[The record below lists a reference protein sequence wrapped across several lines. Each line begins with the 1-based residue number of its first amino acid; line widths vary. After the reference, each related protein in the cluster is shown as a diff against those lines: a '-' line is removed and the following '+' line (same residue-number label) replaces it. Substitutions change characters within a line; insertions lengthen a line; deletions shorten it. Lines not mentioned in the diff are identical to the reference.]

1 MYTAALLK
9 INGEIK
15 MRKGIIRLL
24 TLSAILTIGF
34 VNPLK
39 GQDGLA
45 GTPGAFLYM
54 GVGARA
60 LGMGGA
66 YTALAN
72 DVTAVYWN
80 PAGLATQ
87 DPFQIS
93 FMHAMLFLD
102 TSLDFLVAS
111 APTERYGSFGVGI
124 LALTSGGF
132 EQRSA
137 SNEVIGNFD
146 TRDLAFIVSWSKEVF
161 QDISLGLNYKFVNQ
175 KILSYTGNG
184 HGIDFGVK
192 ARLFDR
198 LDGGLVLANILSPKV
213 KLAQEAETYP
223 MQIRAGLSSA
233 FVDEKLVLSIELTKL
248 NGWGKSQMHFG
259 GEYKVMN
266 QLAIRLGL
274 NDKNLTFGAAF
285 SFDRLGIGYSNA
297 ATSELGSSHRIS
309 LNYAFGGFG
318 VNAQANPRVFSP
330 AGELNI
336 TRIKLTVTSRA
347 EIEQWNFAIMNAE
360 GRVIQHVTKNGQ
372 PPEEIVWDGRDS
384 VGALVADGSFNYH
397 FDVKT
402 INGKVMST
410 EGALVKID
418 TKGPVGIIT
427 IEDE

>member
-1 MYTAALLK
+1 
-9 INGEIK
+9 
-15 MRKGIIRLL
+15 MRKGVIRLL
-24 TLSAILTIGF
+24 GFSAILTIGII
-34 VNPLK
+34 NPLK
-39 GQDGLA
+39 GQEGHGGA
-45 GTPGAFLYM
+45 PGSFLYR

-66 YTALAN
+66 FTAIAN

-80 PAGLATQ
+80 PAGIATQ

-137 SNEVIGNFD
+137 LNEVIGNFD

-161 QDISLGLNYKFVNQ
+161 QDISFGLNYKFVNQ

-223 MQIRAGLSSA
+223 LQIRAGLSSA
-233 FVDEKLVLSIELTKL
+233 FLDKKLVLSIEMTKIS
-248 NGWGKSQMHFG
+248 GWGKSQMHFG

-274 NDKNLTFGAAF
+274 NDKNLTFGAGFSFDRPGF

-297 ATSELGSSHRIS
+297 ATSELGSSHRFS

-347 EIEQWNFAIMNAE
+347 EIEQWNFAIMSAA
-360 GRVIQHVTKNGQ
+360 GRVIQHITKNGK
-372 PPEEIVWDGRDS
+372 PPEEIVWDGRDR

-418 TKGPVGIIT
+418 TKGPVGIIA